1 MRVPNHI
8 CELSKPSNPVNLK
21 LNQSFIHKK
30 NRFTAHKHDIQPPNE
45 GTIRYTEQVCNFGC
59 PDIYADIYGASM

>member
-21 LNQSFIHKK
+21 LDQSAIEKDMQDYRSLPQ
-30 NRFTAHKHDIQPPNE
+30 NPVIQTGGDLLN
-45 GTIRYTEQVCNFGC
+45 
-59 PDIYADIYGASM
+59 